1 MVSRRII
8 QWRHILRH
16 ACYGLVLA
24 WMGVG
29 TAVAAVPAADAV
41 WLFNADTL
49 ASQPELLFEVRV
61 HLTQA
66 VYDRLAAIGGPGDP
80 AKDIYETVDLELVC
94 GSYAQARCDGAT
106 SKLWPGVGFKLKGQF
121 GSFRTMA
128 EKAGFKV
135 KFKKTNLFFGLKKL
149 TLNNNVQDYSRMN
162 QTLSYDLFRASNV
175 AAPRTGYTLV
185 KLIVAKTDAT
195 FETLDYGLYLNVETP
210 DDVFLMDRFGNF
222 QHLYEGNYGTDLY
235 PGSEPVVP
243 LAEYHYELAE
253 GSATDFSDLTSLI
266 QANGL
271 SGSGPDVLDTRHIDA
286 WFTAIQAKTDMAE
299 MTRMWAVEAYIAHID
314 GYVQQNNYYLYSDT
328 SGRFSMLPWGTDE
341 TFGEGLLQG
350 FTLYPMISKGTL
362 AYRCRFSTPC
372 KAMFDSALDVV
383 SANAASLDLATK
395 AVNLFAVL
403 QPYIAADPRK
413 EDTVENSILARD
425 KLIAFL
431 AAQPGV
437 IQDYRNCVPDT
448 DGDGYS
454 DCTDAFPLH
463 RIAAVDTDKDGMPDS
478 FDAYCVNNGCWMLS
492 MFLDDDDDNDG
503 IPDIYDAASLVPLG
517 VNGVFKGSRI
527 SEAIHQ

>member
-1 MVSRRII
+1 
-8 QWRHILRH
+8 
-16 ACYGLVLA
+16 
-24 WMGVG
+24 
-29 TAVAAVPAADAV
+29 
-41 WLFNADTL
+41 
-49 ASQPELLFEVRV
+49 
-61 HLTQA
+61 
-66 VYDRLAAIGGPGDP
+66 
-80 AKDIYETVDLELVC
+80 
-94 GSYAQARCDGAT
+94 
-106 SKLWPGVGFKLKGQF
+106 
-121 GSFRTMA
+121 
-128 EKAGFKV
+128 
-135 KFKKTNLFFGLKKL
+135 
-149 TLNNNVQDYSRMN
+149 
-162 QTLSYDLFRASNV
+162 
-175 AAPRTGYTLV
+175 
-185 KLIVAKTDAT
+185 
-195 FETLDYGLYLNVETP
+195 
-210 DDVFLMDRFGNF
+210 
-222 QHLYEGNYGTDLY
+222 
-235 PGSEPVVP
+235 
-243 LAEYHYELAE
+243 
-253 GSATDFSDLTSLI
+253 
-266 QANGL
+266 
-271 SGSGPDVLDTRHIDA
+271 
-286 WFTAIQAKTDMAE
+286 
-299 MTRMWAVEAYIAHID
+299 MWAVDAYVANWD
-314 GYVQQNNYYLYSDT
+314 GYVQQTNYYLYSDT

-448 DGDGYS
+448 DVDGYS

-517 VNGVFKGSRI
+517 VNGVFNGSRI